1 MGEWWYSFLSMKCI
15 TWNLRGIVGNAPKQ
29 MDAVIKHQPDIV
41 AFQEVTINSVNIIKN
56 ILSPYYSSIVDSF
69 ELANDKSVLIGP
81 RQYGELIATN
91 FKVKT
96 LSPQE
101 FDIPWQER
109 VLSINV
115 LHHKGTIEF
124 HNAYIPPGST
134 NRWKKI
140 ETLEGIYKCLAIQ
153 TTTKRI
159 LCGDFNTPQE
169 ELLKY
174 GIVTFAQ
181 KINKIGVPKLK
192 EIIRGGSGERWD
204 KGERNILEG
213 LREYNLL
220 DSYRQIHHIPKKA
233 YSFELVRKGRIVA
246 QRRYDHFFSS
256 KELNTKSAEY
266 LHQFRKNRLSDHSP
280 LEVIF
285 KF

>member
-1 MGEWWYSFLSMKCI
+1 MKFSCL
-15 TWNLRGIVGNAPKQ
+15 TWNTAKRLKYVYDQVNLIQQTN
-29 MDAVIKHQPDIV
+29 PDIV
-41 AFQEVTINSVNIIKN
+41 ALQEVITSSDKKFKR
-56 ILSPYYSSIVDSF
+56 LLASHYPYIASSFD
-69 ELANDKSVLIGP
+69 LAPDTSVLTKKRMFGQI
-81 RQYGELIATN
+81 IASKFPLQPEDPN
-91 FKVKT
+91 K
-96 LSPQE
+96 L
-101 FDIPWQER
+101 DIPWQER

-153 TTTKRI
+153 TNTKRI

-192 EIIRGGSGERWD
+192 EIIRGGSRERWD

-220 DSYRQIHHIPKKA
+220 DSYRQIHQIPKKA

>member
-1 MGEWWYSFLSMKCI
+1 MIKKRRNLINTNLIIDGYREDIFHFQGE
-15 TWNLRGIVGNAPKQ
+15 P
-29 MDAVIKHQPDIV
+29 
-41 AFQEVTINSVNIIKN
+41 
-56 ILSPYYSSIVDSF
+56 
-69 ELANDKSVLIGP
+69 DKSDV
-81 RQYGELIATN
+81 
-91 FKVKT
+91 
-96 LSPQE
+96 
-101 FDIPWQER
+101 
-109 VLSINV
+109 
-115 LHHKGTIEF
+115 
-124 HNAYIPPGST
+124 
-134 NRWKKI
+134 
-140 ETLEGIYKCLAIQ
+140 
-153 TTTKRI
+153 KRI

-220 DSYRQIHHIPKKA
+220 DSYRQIHQIPKKA

-256 KELNTKSAEY
+256 NELNPKSAEY